1 MISATANIWINNKQ
15 HGFLPGRSTMDA
27 VVRILFDIGRASDQG
42 LPVLAIFFDFA
53 KAFDLVPHDRLLAKL
68 ANVLPGWLVRWIANY
83 LRGRKQR
90 VLSGSLKTSWK
101 DVEAGVIQ
109 GSVLGPVLFIKS
121 RNVKQW
127 TLDRRVISIDRSG
140 VGRNLT

>member
-1 MISATANIWINNKQ
+1 
-15 HGFLPGRSTMDA
+15 MDA

-68 ANVLPGWLVRWIANY
+68 ANALPGWLVRWIANY